1 MDWKVLNVLVTLLV
15 VNGLVVRRLWVLLI
29 TWLVDNS
36 GIAVGLLGTGG
47 WIDVLHLVVGASRCD
62 SSSSTWGE
70 WVAGG
75 AVPVE
80 VEGSQLLVFIL
91 TTIEVIR
98 KVIKSCDG
106 GTTTPSSKDS
116 VVHRYAS

>member
-1 MDWKVLNVLVTLLV
+1 MNCKVLDVLVTLLV
-15 VNGLVVRRLWVLLI
+15 VIGLVVRRLWVLLI

-36 GIAVGLLGTGG
+36 SIAVGLLGTGG
-47 WIDVLHLVVGASRCD
+47 GVDVLHLVVGASGCG
-62 SSSSTWGE
+62 SSSTTRGE
-70 WVAGG
+70 WVASG

-98 KVIKSCDG
+98 KAIKSCDG
-106 GTTTPSSKDS
+106 DTTTPSSDS
-116 VVHRYAS
+116 VVH